1 MILTV
6 IDIIL
11 TTLILYSTAILV
23 QYSIDMLL
31 TNKSQKNIEIQDQEG
46 QIRVGFGRQRAHTLP
61 L

>member
-1 MILTV
+1 MIVLTI

-31 TNKSQKNIEIQDQEG
+31 TNESQKSIEIQETNAR
-46 QIRVGFGRQRAHTLP
+46 IGFGRQRAHTLP

>member
-11 TTLILYSTAILV
+11 TTLLLYSTAAVV

-31 TNKSQKNIEIQDQEG
+31 TNESQKSIEMQE
-46 QIRVGFGRQRAHTLP
+46 QEVHTRVGFGRQRAHTLP

>member
-11 TTLILYSTAILV
+11 TTLLLYSTAAVV

-31 TNKSQKNIEIQDQEG
+31 TNESQKSIEMQDIQT
-46 QIRVGFGRQRAHTLP
+46 RVGFGRQRAHTLP

>member
-11 TTLILYSTAILV
+11 TTLLLYSTAAVV

-31 TNKSQKNIEIQDQEG
+31 TNESQKSIEIQETNAR
-46 QIRVGFGRQRAHTLP
+46 IGFGRQRAHTLP